1 MNIYI
6 YIIYII
12 LYSTRQLHR
21 EDGGHMPAAGLGS
34 RLPAERTLSRGAGCL
49 WPRHQAGHQQLHGRT
64 LNINMNQ
71 REHEHEHSMKMN
83 MNMNMNI
90 NMNIT
95 ININSQDT
103 DKRNVRRFID
113 EQCLHVI
120 LVI

>member
-1 MNIYI
+1 MK
-6 YIIYII
+6 
-12 LYSTRQLHR
+12 
-21 EDGGHMPAAGLGS
+21 
-34 RLPAERTLSRGAGCL
+34 
-49 WPRHQAGHQQLHGRT
+49 
-64 LNINMNQ
+64 IN
-71 REHEHEHSMKMN
+71 MN

>member
-1 MNIYI
+1 
-6 YIIYII
+6 
-12 LYSTRQLHR
+12 
-21 EDGGHMPAAGLGS
+21 
-34 RLPAERTLSRGAGCL
+34 
-49 WPRHQAGHQQLHGRT
+49 
-64 LNINMNQ
+64 MNQ
-71 REHEHEHSMKMN
+71 REHEHEHNMKMNMN

-120 LVI
+120 LCSNIMYVWITYMDGQDVNNN